1 MLCRLETQDPPSPC
15 FGGLGP
21 RLPGFDGL
29 AAEMK
34 RKTNENALL
43 EIFPAFVFLKLG
55 AVLIADSLLEMA
67 VRNVADENAEL
78 RQRLRVAVMR
88 IRFAALCSALRFV
101 ANYLP
106 AIGLS
111 SDPLRSSSR
120 RTSPF
125 VHRSELR
132 AHVGAGP
139 VSGRHTNNYLGYFD
153 YVGLYHVHEV
163 CQVVIDVGQRSS
175 ERV

>member
-55 AVLIADSLLEMA
+55 VVLIADSLLEMA

-88 IRFAALCSALRFV
+88 IRIAALCYALRFV

-139 VSGRHTNNYLGYFD
+139 VSGRHTNNYSGYFD
-153 YVGLYHVHEV
+153 YLAFYHVHRI
-163 CQVVIDVGQRSS
+163 CQVLLEHS
-175 ERV
+175 

>member
-1 MLCRLETQDPPSPC
+1 MLCRLETRDPPSRG
-15 FGGLGP
+15 FGGLSP
-21 RLPGFDGL
+21 RLLCFGGL

-55 AVLIADSLLEMA
+55 VVLIADSLLEMA

-88 IRFAALCSALRFV
+88 IRIAALCYALRFV

-111 SDPLRSSSR
+111 SDPLRSSLR

-125 VHRSELR
+125 VCRR
-132 AHVGAGP
+132 TAGTRRRRP
-139 VSGRHTNNYLGYFD
+139 RSGRHTNNYLGYFD

>member
-1 MLCRLETQDPPSPC
+1 MLCRLETRDPPSRG
-15 FGGLGP
+15 FGGLSP
-21 RLPGFDGL
+21 RLLCFGGL

-67 VRNVADENAEL
+67 VQNAAGENAKS
-78 RQRLRVAVMR
+78 QGQSGVAAMR

-139 VSGRHTNNYLGYFD
+139 VSGRHTNNYSGYFD
-153 YVGLYHVHEV
+153 YLAFYHVHRI
-163 CQVVIDVGQRSS
+163 CQVLLEHS
-175 ERV
+175 